1 MFNKDDVINTIEAK
15 KDEIKSLGI
24 IKLSIFG
31 SLVRNE
37 QNENSDIDLLVEFD
51 GSQSYFRIIKAQQE
65 IEKYLGRKVDL
76 VTEDAISIYFKDKVL
91 REMETVSLF

>member
-1 MFNKDDVINTIEAK
+1 MLNKDDVINTIEAK

-37 QNENSDIDLLVEFD
+37 LDENSDID
-51 GSQSYFRIIKAQQE
+51 
-65 IEKYLGRKVDL
+65 
-76 VTEDAISIYFKDKVL
+76 
-91 REMETVSLF
+91 